1 VESTFLWRKKRRGVR
16 KKATVTKRSFTGTKS
31 TPMMFKA
38 IAMTNRV
45 SMPRTTFD
53 ATGDAVR

>member
-1 VESTFLWRKKRRGVR
+1 MR